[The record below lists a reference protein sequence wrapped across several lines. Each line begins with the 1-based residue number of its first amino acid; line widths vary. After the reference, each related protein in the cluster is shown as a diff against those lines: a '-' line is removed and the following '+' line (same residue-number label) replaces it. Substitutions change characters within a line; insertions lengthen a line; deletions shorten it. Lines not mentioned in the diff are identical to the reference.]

1 MRIFN
6 RVQPVHKAVTGF
18 GAVADAILRGNTE
31 DAGFSPV
38 YFGNL
43 TVIFGF
49 RRMTSGCA
57 YLANAA
63 AGKGLRLTCENF
75 TADYCAVQSVSI

>member
-18 GAVADAILRGNTE
+18 GAMAHRILRGSTW
-31 DAGFSPV
+31 DVGISPV

-43 TVIFGF
+43 AVICRF
-49 RRMTSGCA
+49 RTAVSGCA
-57 YLANAA
+57 YLANSAS
-63 AGKGLRLTCENF
+63 GKGF
-75 TADYCAVQSVSI
+75 GMI